1 MAIESFG
8 TERDDIQGSK
18 FQKYKGKAGNTD
30 RVGIIP
36 FEGKKFFKGAKCH
49 FKDRMFLCKSTPA
62 KKEIC
67 CTQSY
72 EGNRPMY
79 RISCVIIIYNLTTKD
94 GKTKLKDYTLI
105 PWIFREKMYQK
116 LVAADKEFPL
126 DQHDLKLTCSNE
138 EFQTIDIQ
146 SCKESIWSSSPEL
159 RKKVLEEAAPLFE
172 EATRNIGADL
182 GLTEIREIL
191 GVDEPGA
198 TDAATDVDLGQVIDT
213 IEQ

>member
-30 RVGIIP
+30 RVGLIP

-49 FKDRMFLCKSTPA
+49 YKDRIFLCKSTPN

-72 EGNRPMY
+72 DGNRPMF
-79 RISCVIIIYNLTTKD
+79 RIASVIVIYNLVVKD
-94 GKTKLKDYTLI
+94 GKQKLKDYQLL
-105 PWIFREKMYQK
+105 PWIFREKMYNK
-116 LVAADKEFPL
+116 LVSADKEFPL
-126 DQHDLKLTCSNE
+126 DTHDIKLTCSNE

-146 SCKESIWSSSPEL
+146 SCKESIWASSPEL
-159 RKKVLEEAAPLFE
+159 KTKILEEASSLFE
-172 EATRNIGADL
+172 EAIRNIGADL
-182 GLTEIREIL
+182 GLVEIREIL
-191 GVDEPGA
+191 GVDAPGA
-198 TDAATDVDLGQVIDT
+198 DDAATGVDLDQVIGD
-213 IEQ
+213 IA